1 MYSLAQA
8 GYTESEVLTAL
19 KNNRTILFGYELL
32 DSSDNTIG
40 EIEAS
45 DARIYHN
52 SEASIQRSIQVTT
65 SNDKE
70 IDYSTDKIR
79 PYMKLKMGNEYL
91 IYPLGV
97 FLMSSPTRRE
107 SSGSIVRTIDGYDK
121 TQILS
126 DDKFVS
132 RYSIAAGT
140 AYTTA
145 VQNIVQST
153 GITKINIEHSD
164 LETKTILE
172 FPLGTSKLDAC
183 NELLSAINY
192 VPIYADSH
200 GYIRSSAYQLP
211 EGRAIDAFYA
221 TDKESIIC
229 EGAEEELDIF
239 GAPNKIVRYLEN
251 VEREYMISSVTNDN
265 PNSKLSTVSRGRVI
279 TDIEAV
285 RDMADKTS
293 LDAYVQR
300 VMAEK
305 KVYQKL
311 VFETLNMPNHE
322 SNDCLYVDVNSL
334 GAYGKFIETAWEMDL
349 RVGGKMRHVC
359 RKAVSI

>member
-1 MYSLAQA
+1 MYSLAQG
-8 GYTESEVLTAL
+8 GYTESQVLDVL
-19 KNNRTILFGYELL
+19 KNSRTISYGYELL
-32 DSSDNTIG
+32 DVNDNTIG

-45 DARIYHN
+45 DAKVYHN
-52 SEASIQRSIQVTT
+52 SEASIQRSIQLTT
-65 SNDKE
+65 NNDKE
-70 IDYSTDKIR
+70 INYSSDRIR
-79 PYMKLKMGNEYL
+79 PYMRVKMGNDYL

-97 FLMSSPTRRE
+97 FLMSSPTRKE
-107 SSGSIVRTIDGYDK
+107 SSGAIVRSIDGYDK

-126 DDKFVS
+126 DDKFDT
-132 RYSIAAGT
+132 RYSISAGT
-140 AYTTA
+140 SYTAA
-145 VQNIVQST
+145 VQNIVQSA

-164 LETKTILE
+164 KETQTILE
-172 FPLGTSKLDAC
+172 FPLGTSKLEAC
-183 NELLSAINY
+183 NELLEAINY

-200 GYIRSSAYQLP
+200 GYIRTSAYKLP

-229 EGAEEELDIF
+229 EGTEEELDIF

-251 VEREYMISSVTNDN
+251 AEREYMISSITNDN

-279 TDIEAV
+279 TDIESV
-285 RDMADKTS
+285 RDIADKSS

-300 VMAEK
+300 IMAEK

-311 VFETLNMPNHE
+311 IFETLNMPMHE
-322 SNDCLYVDVNSL
+322 TNDCLYVDVNSL
-334 GAYGKFIETAWEMDL
+334 GAYGKFIETAWEMNL
-349 RVGGKMRHVC
+349 TIGGKMRHVC